1 MITESLSM
9 IFTLIDGYALLGMS
23 CATLV
28 FPKTKPNQTKQTVE
42 VNCRITI
49 SGEPKGEPWHQSQS
63 VQRSCS
69 RFVVPGGVLWNS
81 GLVGSEGKKIGNG
94 WYLGYMYPCD
104 IPT

>member
-1 MITESLSM
+1 MIL
-9 IFTLIDGYALLGMS
+9 TLS

-28 FPKTKPNQTKQTVE
+28 FPRKQKT
-42 VNCRITI
+42 
-49 SGEPKGEPWHQSQS
+49 GEPKGEPWHQAQS

-69 RFVVPGGVLWNS
+69 RRIVPGGVLWNS

-94 WYLGYMYPCD
+94 WYLGYIDPCD